1 MLTGLYSAA
10 NGMEAATVR
19 HELAAANLAFAQNP
33 GHRRIAIRHQS
44 FRSALSA
51 TASEDLDP
59 DGPDQ
64 PLNPTIDF
72 RPGHIEHTGRTLD
85 VALQGDGFFVLEG
98 PQGPLYTRNG
108 RFQVNTAGELV
119 SGDGLRVR
127 GTGGP
132 LTLPPGTSS
141 LNLQVTAEGR
151 VLMGEA
157 PVGQFDIVSFDD
169 MSQLQRAGAAL
180 FSAPESVSTSRAKTS
195 VLQGAYEHSNV
206 EPVTE
211 LVSLLIASRQYE
223 AAQQSMRSIERA
235 VEKHTNIR

>member
-10 NGMEAATVR
+10 NGMEAASVR

-44 FRSALSA
+44 FHSAYSA
-51 TASEDLDP
+51 AGQDELDP
-59 DGPDQ
+59 DGPSQ

-72 RPGHIEHTGRTLD
+72 RQGHIEHTGRTLD
-85 VALQGDGFFVLEG
+85 VALQGDGFFVLDG
-98 PQGPLYTRNG
+98 AQGPLYTRNG
-108 RFQVNTAGELV
+108 RFQVNSAGELV

-127 GTGGP
+127 GMAGP
-132 LTLPPGTSS
+132 LVLPPGTSS
-141 LNLQVTAEGR
+141 LSLQVTAEGR
-151 VLMGEA
+151 LLVGEVA
-157 PVGQFDIVSFDD
+157 VGQLEIVQFDD
-169 MSQLQRAGAAL
+169 MSELQRAGAAL
-180 FSAPESVSTSRAKTS
+180 FSAPDSASTSRSKAS

-211 LVSLLIASRQYE
+211 LVSLLIAARQYE
-223 AAQQSMRSIERA
+223 AAQQSLKSIERA